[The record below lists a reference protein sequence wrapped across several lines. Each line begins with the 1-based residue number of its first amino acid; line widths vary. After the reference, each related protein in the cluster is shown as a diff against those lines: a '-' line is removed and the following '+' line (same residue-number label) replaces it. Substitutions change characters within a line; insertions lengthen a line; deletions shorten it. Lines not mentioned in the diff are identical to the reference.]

1 MFPQLAA
8 QQAVNQPAGSMP
20 EVLAKREL
28 ISEPKGALRY
38 GKMSADA
45 KAVAAAG
52 ERQRRATAM
61 HLYSPAAGHRALPPA
76 TDLAYQWYTT
86 QASSDN
92 SIALYISTGLRQ
104 PTALFALLVAASS
117 SSSSYC

>member
-1 MFPQLAA
+1 MLTYADVCTLVPQLAA

-45 KAVAAAG
+45 AAVAAAG
-52 ERQRRATAM
+52 ERTRRATAM
-61 HLYSPAAGHRALPPA
+61 HLYSPAAGYRALPPA
-76 TDLAYQWYTT
+76 TNLAKRYY
-86 QASSDN
+86 
-92 SIALYISTGLRQ
+92 Y
-104 PTALFALLVAASS
+104 FALVLLVMIVLG
-117 SSSSYC
+117 CH